1 MSLPPSG
8 EIPQGAIR
16 FNTDSQRL
24 EFYAQGEWWV
34 MSTDTPNLGRGVDTQ
49 PGARGIAFGGNNGS
63 SLTVID
69 YINIASAGNSVDFGS
84 TVGGTTRTAGGACAS
99 RTRGI
104 YGGGQVPGTP
114 TSGEMEFITIAST
127 GSATDWGA
135 NLSEGRDFLTALSNQ
150 TRGLWAGGR
159 KIAPGTGATT
169 IDYVTIASSG
179 QTAND
184 FGDLTAAQI
193 FYPMGLASPTRGII
207 GGGNSSPSDTG
218 IDFITIAT
226 TGNAQDFG
234 TLGNNRGGA
243 GLSNATRGI
252 FGGGYTPSLSSAI
265 SYITIASTG
274 DTTNFGDLTRT
285 VRSHAPA
292 SSPTRGVFMGGKEP
306 GSTLNIDYI
315 LIQTEGNAV
324 DFGDLIGTA
333 RGNIGGCSNAHG
345 GL

>member
-1 MSLPPSG
+1 MS

-34 MSTDTPNLGRGVDTQ
+34 MSTDTPNLGTSDDNQ
-49 PGARGIAFGGNNGS
+49 PGARAIAYAGNNGS
-63 SLTVID
+63 NFNDIN
-69 YINIASAGNSVDFGS
+69 YINMSSTGNAVDFGD
-84 TVGGTTRTAGGACAS
+84 TAMGATTAGAMCAS
-99 RTRGI
+99 STRGI
-104 YGGGQVPGTP
+104 YAGGQNPGVN
-114 TSGEMEFITIAST
+114 SAEIEFITIAST

-135 NLSEGRDFLTALSNQ
+135 NLSDGRDFLTALGNQ

-159 KIAPGTGATT
+159 ITNPATGTNI

-179 QTAND
+179 QAAND
-184 FGDLTAAQI
+184 FGDLTAAQL

-207 GGGNSSPSDTG
+207 GGSSPSSPGDDG

-226 TGNAQDFG
+226 LGNAQDFG
-234 TLGNNRGGA
+234 TLGTNRGGA

-274 DTTNFGDLTRT
+274 DTTNFGDLTRNC
-285 VRSHAPA
+285 RSQSPA
-292 SSPTRGVFMGGKEP
+292 ASPIRGLFMGGKEP
-306 GSTLNIDYI
+306 ASSLTVDYI
-315 LIQTEGNAV
+315 QIATEGDAV
-324 DFGDLIGTA
+324 DFGDLLGTA
-333 RGNIGGCSNAHG
+333 RGNTGGCSNAHG

>member
-1 MSLPPSG
+1 MS
-8 EIPQGAIR
+8 EIPRGAIR
-16 FNTDSQRL
+16 FNTDSNKPELWDGSQWA
-24 EFYAQGEWWV
+24 EFQL
-34 MSTDTPNLGRGVDTQ
+34 STPNLGTSADTQ
-49 PGARGIAFGGNNGS
+49 PGARGIAWAGNNGS
-63 SLTVID
+63 NLNVID
-69 YINIASAGNSVDFGS
+69 YINISSTGNSVDFGGLALGA
-84 TVGGTTRTAGGACAS
+84 TTAGAACAS
-99 RTRGI
+99 STRSI
-104 YGGGQVPGTP
+104 YAGGQAPAVN
-114 TSGEMEFITIAST
+114 SAEMAFITIAST
-127 GSATDWGA
+127 GVAADWGA

-159 KIAPGTGATT
+159 KSNPATGTVT

-179 QTAND
+179 QAAND
-184 FGDLTAAQI
+184 FGDLTAAQL

-207 GGGNSSPSDTG
+207 GGSSPSSPADDG
-218 IDFITIAT
+218 IDLITIAT
-226 TGNAQDFG
+226 LGNAQDFG
-234 TLGNNRGGA
+234 TLQTNRGGA

-252 FGGGYTPSLSSAI
+252 FAGGYNPGLSSAI

-315 LIQTEGNAV
+315 NIQTEGDAV

>member
-1 MSLPPSG
+1 MSLPPS

-24 EFYAQGEWWV
+24 EFYAQGEWWI
-34 MSTDTPNLGRGVDTQ
+34 MSTDTPNLGRSVDPT
-49 PGARGIAFGGNNGS
+49 PGPRGIAYAGNNGS
-63 SLTVID
+63 NLNVID
-69 YINIASAGNSVDFGS
+69 YINISSTGNSVDFGT
-84 TVGGTTRTAGGACAS
+84 TVSGTLRTAGACCAS

-104 YGGGQVPGTP
+104 YGGGQQPG
-114 TSGEMEFITIAST
+114 SSFIAEMEFITIAST
-127 GSATDWGA
+127 GTATDWGA

-150 TRGLWAGGR
+150 TRGIWAGGR
-159 KIAPGTGATT
+159 KSPSVGTTR

-179 QTAND
+179 EAANT
-184 FGDLTAAQI
+184 FGDLTTAQLY
-193 FYPMGLASPTRGII
+193 YPMGLASPTRGVI
-207 GGGNSSPSDTG
+207 GGGAPSSPADTG

-226 TGNAQDFG
+226 TGSTQDFG

-252 FGGGYTPSLSSAI
+252 FAGGYTPGLSSAI

-274 DTTNFGDLTRT
+274 NTTNFGDLTRT

-315 LIQTEGNAV
+315 NIQTEGDAAE
-324 DFGDLIGTA
+324 FGDLIGTA

>member
-1 MSLPPSG
+1 MS
-8 EIPQGAIR
+8 EIPAGAMR
-16 FNTDSQRL
+16 FNSDSQKL
-24 EFYAQGEWWV
+24 EYWNGSAWFQVHTA
-34 MSTDTPNLGRGVDTQ
+34 TPNLASAGDPT
-49 PGARGIAFGGNNGS
+49 PGARGIAWAGNNGS
-63 SLTVID
+63 NLNVID
-69 YINIASAGNSVDFGS
+69 YINISSTGDSVDFGGLAMGA
-84 TVGGTTRTAGGACAS
+84 TTAGAACAS
-99 RTRGI
+99 STRSI
-104 YGGGQVPGTP
+104 YAGGQNPATY
-114 TSGEMEFITIAST
+114 SAEMAFITIAST
-127 GSATDWGA
+127 GVAADWGA
-135 NLSEGRDFLTALSNQ
+135 NLSDGRDFLTALSNQ

-159 KIAPGTGATT
+159 ISNPATGTNI

-179 QTAND
+179 QAAND
-184 FGDLTAAQI
+184 FGDLTAAQL

-207 GGGNSSPSDTG
+207 GGGAPTSPADTG

-234 TLGNNRGGA
+234 TLDNNRGGA

-252 FGGGYTPSLSSAI
+252 FAGGYTPGLSSAI

-274 DTTNFGDLTRT
+274 NTTNFGDLTRT

-315 LIQTEGNAV
+315 LIQTEGDAV

>member
-1 MSLPPSG
+1 MS
-8 EIPQGAIR
+8 EIPRGAIR
-16 FNTDSQRL
+16 FNTDSNKPELWDGSQWA
-24 EFYAQGEWWV
+24 EFQL
-34 MSTDTPNLGRGVDTQ
+34 STPNLGRSVDTQ
-49 PGARGIAFGGNNGS
+49 PGARGIAFSGNNGS
-63 SLTVID
+63 NVNDLN
-69 YINIASAGNSVDFGS
+69 YINISSTGNAVDFGDNS
-84 TVGGTTRTAGGACAS
+84 QGTTTAGAACAS
-99 RTRGI
+99 STRGI
-104 YGGGQVPGTP
+104 YAGGQNPSVNSTAI
-114 TSGEMEFITIAST
+114 EFITIAST
-127 GSATDWGA
+127 GSATAWGA

-159 KIAPGTGATT
+159 KSNPATGTTT

-184 FGDLTAAQI
+184 FGDLTAAQL

-207 GGGNSSPSDTG
+207 GGGAPDSPSDTG
-218 IDFITIAT
+218 IDVITIAT
-226 TGNAQDFG
+226 TGSTQDFG
-234 TLGNNRGGA
+234 TLSNNRGGA

-252 FGGGYTPSLSSAI
+252 FAGGYNPSVSSAI
-265 SYITIASTG
+265 SYITITSTG
-274 DTTNFGDLTRT
+274 NTTNFGDLTRT

-306 GSTLNIDYI
+306 GSSLTIDYI
-315 LIQTEGNAV
+315 QIQTEGDAV